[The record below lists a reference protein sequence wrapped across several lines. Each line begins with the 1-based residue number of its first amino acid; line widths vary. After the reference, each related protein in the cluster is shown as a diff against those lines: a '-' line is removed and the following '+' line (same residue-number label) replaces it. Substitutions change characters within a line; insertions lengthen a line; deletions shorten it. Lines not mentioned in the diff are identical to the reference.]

1 MIATIGSTNTH
12 LLIELQQGRKKKR
25 KKEKDVPFVM
35 TTLRI
40 DSQQLSHRPHSSAGH
55 VSMLDLTSGHF
66 LITRSLY
73 LLTTFIQLPLPHSS
87 TLL

>member
-40 DSQQLSHRPHSSAGH
+40 DSLNNFPTDRTAVLAMSACWTSHPG
-55 VSMLDLTSGHF
+55 TF
-66 LITRSLY
+66 L
-73 LLTTFIQLPLPHSS
+73 
-87 TLL
+87 